1 MKEDYKNKSRQELI
15 NELTSLKKKFSSWFD
30 LVDGEKEVNENA
42 FEFIIKNIS
51 EVIYF
56 YKKNGEKR
64 TLQLQGAEPEK
75 IFGYSSK
82 EYINMSDKNML
93 LERIHPEDI
102 EKIKESVDKL
112 LSKRKAVSFKY
123 RFKPKGEKRYKW
135 ILERM
140 YPIIGE
146 KENDI
151 TITGVISDITDT
163 VKSKEELTEQQKE
176 LSFILENIDQVI
188 YLNALENGKMVPK
201 YVSSNFKKFYGFNY
215 TELEELKKEGKILGR
230 IHPDDVKRIYTNEK
244 KVKENQKSITQ
255 YRFLPKGKKEYIWLE
270 EAEYPQKDENGKITS
285 VIGIVR
291 NITELKEKESLLEKR
306 ELRYRNLFE
315 RNLAGV
321 YRTKEN
327 GEVIECNDAFAKML
341 GYSRAKELIGNDI
354 KKHYLKKED
363 REEYLKELHKEG
375 FKTNIKHQLVRK
387 DGKKIWVLV
396 NSSYIKSEE
405 EKPFLEGTLIDI
417 TETVKYEQTISK
429 REKSYRQL
437 IENSPYGIVIHK
449 KGKVLYANKRAAEI
463 LNYKKTE
470 DIIGKNGYD
479 FIKREQ
485 LELAKKMYP
494 NLSKVSDVDHI
505 EMKVKDANGNFLE
518 VELKPVLCDWQGE
531 KAVQVSFR
539 DISFKKQLEE
549 EKVRSKIIEASNKL
563 LKKEITER
571 KKIEKKLFENERYTR
586 SIIDSSIDMIC
597 STNRE
602 GYIVEY
608 NQTAEK
614 IFGYPAN
621 EVIGKHA
628 NLLYANEKER
638 EKVSKRLKETGFFK
652 GEVEN
657 IKKNGEKFVSYLTA
671 SFIYDEEKNI
681 IGSMGISRDITE
693 EIKQKNELEDSLREK
708 EVLLQEVHHRVKN
721 NLQIIS
727 SILNLQSSYI
737 NDKKILNILKES
749 QNRIKSMSYIH
760 ENLYQT
766 NDFSKVNFG
775 EYIKN
780 LSSNLLLTYLQPGK
794 KVNLKIDVED
804 VFFNLDLAIPCGL
817 IINELLTNAL
827 KYAFPEN
834 RSGDIEIVMKKS
846 GQNILLSIA
855 DNGVGMDKK
864 INIEKTETL
873 GLQLVS
879 SLASQ
884 IDATV
889 QLELKKGTKFIIEF
903 KLYE

>member
-1 MKEDYKNKSRQELI
+1 MKEEYKNKSKEELI
-15 NELTSLKKKFSSWFD
+15 KELTSLKKKFSSWFD

-42 FEFIIKNIS
+42 FEFILKNIS

-56 YKKNGEKR
+56 YKREGEKR
-64 TLQLQGAEPEK
+64 TLQLQGADPEK

-82 EYINMSDKNML
+82 EYISMSDKNVL
-93 LERIHPEDI
+93 IERIHKEDLQT
-102 EKIKESVDKL
+102 IKNSVEKL
-112 LSKRKAVSFKY
+112 LSNKKPVSFKY
-123 RFKPKGEKRYKW
+123 RFKPKGEERYKW

-140 YPIIGE
+140 YPIVGK
-146 KENDI
+146 KEDDI
-151 TITGVISDITDT
+151 AITGVITDITDT

-188 YLNALENGKMVPK
+188 YLNVLENGKMVSK
-201 YVSSNFKKFYGFNY
+201 YVSSNFKKFYGFNNK
-215 TELEELKKEGKILGR
+215 ELEELKRKGKILER
-230 IHPDDVKRIYTNEK
+230 IHPEDVKRIYTNEK
-244 KVKENQKSITQ
+244 IVREKQKSTTQ
-255 YRFLPKGKKEYIWLE
+255 YRFLPKNKKEYIWLE
-270 EAEYPQKDENGKITS
+270 ETEYPQKDEKGNITS

-291 NITELKEKESLLEKR
+291 NITELKEKEGLLEKR
-306 ELRYRNLFE
+306 EMRYRNLFE

-321 YRTKEN
+321 YRTEESGK
-327 GEVIECNDAFAKML
+327 VLECNDAFAKML
-341 GYSRAKELIGNDI
+341 GYKRAKELIGTDI
-354 KKHYLKKED
+354 KKHYLKNED
-363 REEYLKELHKEG
+363 REEYLGGLKADG

-387 DGKKIWVLV
+387 DGKVIWVLV
-396 NSSYIKSEE
+396 NSSYIKNEE
-405 EKPFLEGTLIDI
+405 ENPYLEGTLIDI
-417 TETVKYEQTISK
+417 SETVKFEQTISR

-437 IENSPYGIVIHK
+437 IENSPYGIIIHK
-449 KGKVLYANKRAAEI
+449 RGKILYANKRASEI
-463 LNYKKTE
+463 LNFKTPE
-470 DIIGKNGYD
+470 EILNRNGYD
-479 FIKREQ
+479 FIKKEQ
-485 LELAKKMYP
+485 LDLAKKMYP
-494 NLSKVSDVDHI
+494 DLAKVSDVDHI
-505 EMKVKDANGNFLE
+505 EMKVKDANGMFLE
-518 VELKPVLCDWQGE
+518 VELKPVLCDWEGE

-571 KKIEKKLFENERYTR
+571 KKIEKKLFDNERYTR

-597 STNRE
+597 STDKN

-608 NQTAEK
+608 NETAKK
-614 IFGYPAN
+614 IFGYEPE

-628 NLLYANEKER
+628 NLLYANDEER

-657 IKKNGEKFVSYLTA
+657 VKKNGERFVSYLTA
-671 SFIYDEEKNI
+671 SFIYDEGKNI
-681 IGSMGISRDITE
+681 VGSMGISRDITE

-766 NDFSKVNFG
+766 NDFSRVNFG

-834 RSGDIEIVMKKS
+834 SSGDIEIKMKKS
-846 GQNILLSIA
+846 GQDILLSIE
-855 DNGVGMDKK
+855 DDGVGMDKK
-864 INIEKTETL
+864 IDIEKTETL

-879 SLASQ
+879 SLANQ
-884 IDATV
+884 IDATI
-889 QLELKKGTKFIIEF
+889 QLELERGTRFIIEF

>member
-1 MKEDYKNKSRQELI
+1 LKEEYKNKSKEELI

-42 FEFIIKNIS
+42 FEFILKNIS

-56 YKKNGEKR
+56 YKREGEKR
-64 TLQLQGAEPEK
+64 TLQLQGADPEK

-82 EYINMSDKNML
+82 EYINMSDKNKL
-93 LERIHPEDI
+93 LERIHQNDLQV
-102 EKIKESVDKL
+102 IKSSVDRL
-112 LSKRKAVSFKY
+112 LSDKKPVSFKY
-123 RFKPKGEKRYKW
+123 RFKPKGEEKYKW

-146 KENDI
+146 KEKDI

-163 VKSKEELTEQQKE
+163 VSSKEELTEQQKE

-188 YLNALENGKMVPK
+188 YLNVIENGKMVSK
-201 YVSSNFKKFYGFNY
+201 YVSSNFKKFYGFEFS
-215 TELEELKKEGKILGR
+215 ELEEIKNKGKIIER
-230 IHPDDVKRIYTNEK
+230 IHPDDVKRIFTNEK
-244 KVKENQKSITQ
+244 IVRERKKSITQ
-255 YRFLPKGKKEYIWLE
+255 YRFLQKNKKEYIWLE
-270 EAEYPQKDENGKITS
+270 EVEFPQKDKDGNIIS

-321 YRTKEN
+321 YRTREN
-327 GEVIECNDAFAKML
+327 GEVIECNDSFAKML
-341 GYSRAKELIGNDI
+341 GYKKAKELIGKDV
-354 KKHYLKKED
+354 KRHYLKNTD
-363 REEYLKELHKEG
+363 REDYLKNLQQEG

-387 DGKKIWVLV
+387 DGKVIWVLV
-396 NSSYIKSEE
+396 NSSFIKNEE
-405 EKPFLEGTLIDI
+405 EEPFLEGTLIDI

-437 IENSPYGIVIHK
+437 IENSPYGIIIHK
-449 KGKVLYANKRAAEI
+449 RGKVLYANKRAAEI
-463 LNYKKTE
+463 LNYKSANE
-470 DIIGKNGYD
+470 IINKNGYD
-479 FIKREQ
+479 FIKKEQ
-485 LELAKKMYP
+485 LEIAKKMYP
-494 NLSKVSDVDHI
+494 DLAKVSDVEHI
-505 EMKVKDANGNFLE
+505 EMKVKDANGKLLE
-518 VELKPVLCDWQGE
+518 VELKPVLCDWEGE

-571 KKIEKKLFENERYTR
+571 KKIERKLFENERYTR

-597 STNRE
+597 STNKD

-614 IFGYPAN
+614 IFGYSSQ
-621 EVIGKHA
+621 EIIGKHA
-628 NLLYANEKER
+628 NILYANKEER

-657 IKKNGEKFVSYLTA
+657 VKKNGEKFVSYLTA
-671 SFIYDEEKNI
+671 SFIYDEGKNI
-681 IGSMGISRDITE
+681 VGSMGISRDITE
-693 EIKQKNELEDSLREK
+693 EIKQKKELESSLREK

-737 NDKKILNILKES
+737 SDKKILNILKES

-775 EYIKN
+775 EYIRN

-827 KYAFPEN
+827 KYAFPSKK
-834 RSGDIEIVMKKS
+834 SGDIEIVMKKS
-846 GQNILLSIA
+846 GQDILLSIG
-855 DNGVGMDKK
+855 DNGVGMDEK
-864 INIEKTETL
+864 IDIEKTETL

-884 IDATV
+884 IDAKIKV
-889 QLELKKGTKFIIEF
+889 ELKKGTKFMIEF